1 MPSLHATYP
10 LIVLYYGI
18 KKGLTWV
25 NNIFV
30 IFTLGIWFS
39 AVYSGHHY
47 IIDVVVGVV
56 VALVVLFSFEKII
69 TIKYID
75 KLIKKFTKNI

>member
-10 LIVLYYGI
+10 LIVLFYGI
-18 KKGLTWV
+18 KKRLTWA
-25 NNIFV
+25 NIIFA

-47 IIDVVVGVV
+47 IIDVLVGVV
-56 VALVVLFSFEKII
+56 MALVVLFSFEKII
-69 TIKYID
+69 TIKYIN
-75 KLIKKFTKNI
+75 KLIKKFAKNI